1 MTRLSDV
8 MASCPL
14 VSSHCSVRAPGGAI
28 LRSLIA
34 GQLASLNLLFVRHEA
49 SLFRLHARSA
59 RRAEIGS
66 RRAAGPRAAV
76 LTQSSTTRG
85 CDEVGR
91 HRCRIMVL
99 SAVGPR
105 SVTRAAATW
114 RSGRPVL
121 LMSRARSPLRCG
133 PLRRKRSHRA
143 SSRQGRPPARQPGGT
158 VGGSDASGH
167 PGAIKV
173 AIAFPDDMHDD
184 GEFVCHGH
192 GGPTQPNP
200 HHQCTPP
207 ASQRAIGYLARE
219 NGRLE
224 QIRAQKPVAA
234 FSLSSVPP
242 GDDRG
247 VQSNSAALPG
257 GGDRC
262 YALRSGNPLAA
273 TLESRT
279 ARTGLQ
285 T

>member
-99 SAVGPR
+99 SAVGLH
-105 SVTRAAATW
+105 SVNAGSRNMAIRKAGAPHVPGAVTAAMRAAAEKAEPPSLVPAGTSSRPSAGRNRW
-114 RSGRPVL
+114 R
-121 LMSRARSPLRCG
+121 
-133 PLRRKRSHRA
+133 LRRERA
-143 SSRQGRPPARQPGGT
+143 SRRNQSRDR
-158 VGGSDASGH
+158 
-167 PGAIKV
+167 
-173 AIAFPDDMHDD
+173 
-184 GEFVCHGH
+184 
-192 GGPTQPNP
+192 
-200 HHQCTPP
+200 
-207 ASQRAIGYLARE
+207 
-219 NGRLE
+219 
-224 QIRAQKPVAA
+224 
-234 FSLSSVPP
+234 FS
-242 GDDRG
+242 RRH
-247 VQSNSAALPG
+247 A
-257 GGDRC
+257 
-262 YALRSGNPLAA
+262 
-273 TLESRT
+273 
-279 ARTGLQ
+279 
-285 T
+285 